1 MAKIKLDGGYN
12 ALPISY
18 KRGNPI
24 PLDTTS
30 VWYDLTELE
39 TYAKEG
45 VTAYVGQVLTL
56 VEDNKTTVFV
66 IVDEAGNLEPVGTTP
81 IGDDKSIVVDE
92 DTSTISLVGIDTL
105 NFERDVLGEDGQP
118 TGDKESIQYQPLM
131 TSAGLVWIE
140 PSKTTVEGL
149 ATLIEGLTVRMT
161 GVEGRVT
168 TLETNLAGE
177 IARATAAEEALGG
190 RIDDVNTALADY
202 AKTADVNK
210 TLEDYAKTTVLE
222 DYAKTADVNKT
233 LEDYATTDAVN
244 TALAN
249 YTTTEALNG
258 LLATKADKSAYD
270 ETVSTLTALKARVE
284 AFLDDTGTVEDTLD
298 SLQELIAYIDSHDDA
313 DIAGILASV
322 QKIEAKLNGI
332 EDGKTVVEFVNA
344 EIEKLEINTF
354 AKAEAL
360 NTLAAKVD
368 VDSVSGAIAT
378 AKQGA
383 IDEAKDKADAA
394 ETAAKS
400 YADGKI
406 TEALA
411 TAADDAQTKADTAEG
426 AAKADA
432 ANNLAAAMETVYT
445 KDEVDTTVSGINSAI
460 NLKAN
465 ASDVYTKEE
474 IDGKTFASKAE
485 VEAAVAAEAKRADE
499 AEKAINATV
508 AAIQADYVTKAEK
521 AALEQGIETAKAAG
535 DQGIKDAAAADAKA
549 TSNAGAIQTINA
561 KLTTDEA
568 QISENVAAIANHET
582 RIAAN
587 EGAITGLQGEIA
599 KKANADAVNASLNG
613 LSDRV
618 GKNEGDITNIN
629 GQISTLQSSKANTA
643 DVYTKTEI
651 DGKVSTINTSIETAK
666 TEAANA
672 VNALATG
679 AVATNTANIAT
690 NTADIKAIYSVGEDD
705 KATGVLVDLV
715 AAEESRAKGVEAGF
729 EGRIAEMEKFWE
741 AADDPNDT
749 IDKLAEIIDYIDKHE
764 ELNIP
769 ASVEANAKAIENIYT
784 AANGETPASG
794 VLVNEIAAAKSYADT
809 AASNAVAGIPDAIA
823 QALADAKAYA
833 DKIVADETSITQTT
847 AENGNKVFSLKSVS
861 TDLLTNGSDELIL
874 FGGYAIDRTA
884 TPEV

>member
-30 VWYDLTELE
+30 VWYNLTDLE

-56 VEDNKTTVFV
+56 VENNKTTVFV
-66 IVDEAGNLEPVGTTP
+66 IADEAGSLEPVGTTP

-92 DTSTISLVGIDTL
+92 DTSTISLKGIDTL
-105 NFERDVLGEDGQP
+105 AFERDVLGEDGQP
-118 TGDKESIQYQPLM
+118 TGDKEAIQYQPLM
-131 TSAGLVWIE
+131 TSTGLVWIE

-161 GVEGRVT
+161 GVEGRAT
-168 TLETNLAGE
+168 TLETDLAGE
-177 IARATAAEEALGG
+177 TARATAAEKALGG
-190 RIDDVNTALADY
+190 RIDDVNTVLADY
-202 AKTADVNK
+202 AKTSEVNE
-210 TLEDYAKTTVLE
+210 TLKSYSTKAEIGETLKSYSTTTE
-222 DYAKTADVNKT
+222 IEEI
-233 LEDYATTDAVN
+233 LEDYATSEDLT
-244 TALAN
+244 N
-249 YTTTEALNG
+249 YTTTETLNG
-258 LLATKADKSAYD
+258 LLADKANKEAYD
-270 ETVSTLTALKARVE
+270 ATVAALTALEGRVT
-284 AFLDDTGTVEDTLD
+284 AFLEGAGTEAALD
-298 SLQELIAYIDSHDDA
+298 SLQELIAYIDSHDDV
-313 DIAGILASV
+313 DIAGILESI
-322 QKIEAKLNGI
+322 QKIETKLNGI
-332 EDGKTVVEFVNA
+332 ADGKTVVDFVNA
-344 EIEKLEINTF
+344 EIEKLEIDTY
-354 AKAEAL
+354 AKTEAL
-360 NTLAAKVD
+360 DALAAKVD
-368 VDSVSGAIAT
+368 VDKVSDAIKTAKEEAATDAANKAGAAEAAANSYTDSEITKAIAT
-378 AKQGA
+378 AA
-383 IDEAKDKADAA
+383 TDAA
-394 ETAAKS
+394 NKASAAEAAAK
-400 YADGKI
+400 
-406 TEALA
+406 TE
-411 TAADDAQTKADTAEG
+411 
-426 AAKADA
+426 A

-445 KDEVDTTVSGINSAI
+445 KNEVDTTVSGINSAI
-460 NLKAN
+460 ALKAN

-474 IDGKTFASKAE
+474 IDDKTFASKAE

-499 AEKAINATV
+499 AISAEVAT
-508 AAIQADYVTKAEK
+508 IKADYTTKAEK
-521 AALEQGIETAKAAG
+521 ATLEQGITDAKALG
-535 DQGIKDAAAADAKA
+535 NQGIADAAAAAAKA
-549 TSNAGAIQTINA
+549 TANAGAIQTINA
-561 KLTTDEA
+561 KLEADET
-568 QISENVAAIANHET
+568 QISANVTAIANHEP

-587 EGAITGLQGEIA
+587 EGAIAGLQGEIT
-599 KKANADAVNASLNG
+599 KKANADTVNASLNG
-613 LSDRV
+613 LSEKV

-629 GQISTLQSSKANTA
+629 GQISSLQSSKADA
-643 DVYTKTEI
+643 SAVYTKDDI
-651 DGKVSTINTSIETAK
+651 DGKVTTINNEIGTAK

-679 AVATNTANIAT
+679 AVAGNTAAIAA

-794 VLVNEIAAAKSYADT
+794 VLVNEIAAAKAYADT
-809 AASNAVAGIPDAIA
+809 AASNAVASIPGAIA
-823 QALADAKAYA
+823 QALADAKAYT

-847 AENGNKVFSLKSVS
+847 TENGNKVFSLKSVS
-861 TDLLTNGSDELIL
+861 TDLLINGTDELIL
-874 FGGYAIDRTA
+874 FGGYAVDRTA
-884 TPEV
+884 TPEA